1 MRSGSSRALKNEV
14 PRRTL
19 LRFSLS
25 GSTLAL
31 VVCACGN
38 LSNEDVAFLE
48 AIPQKQQL
56 HVAIPQGSTSQNL
69 CAIGAADVYANAKS
83 TGTAINGGVD
93 DILALVDAIRKVT
106 PTTRNEDS
114 RTWGPF
120 PDKDHPG
127 VWIQVVMFRELDA
140 SRAPWRFIYT
150 ISAARPPGAYLPI
163 LEGEFFGAQASNG
176 IGRITLHFENS
187 TALGI
192 NKPTDPTFP
201 ARIFYDLS
209 GDPRT
214 VSLDLTAGVNA
225 FGLVSF
231 DYSWAGYADGH
242 GQFDY
247 AFTDAKNGCTDEV
260 TTFFNAQGAGRDVF
274 RALCGASIYGD
285 VKQCWDAGG
294 CLTFVDDPFGF
305 TPACLGLLLPCVL
318 GVLGQCPAGL

>member
-1 MRSGSSRALKNEV
+1 MRLGSSPV
-14 PRRTL
+14 L
-19 LRFSLS
+19 LL
-25 GSTLAL
+25 L
-31 VVCACGN
+31 CACGN

-69 CAIGAADVYANAKS
+69 CTNGAADVYASAKS
-83 TGTAINGGVD
+83 TGTSINAGVD
-93 DILALVDAIRKVT
+93 DIVALVDAIRKVT
-106 PTTRNEDS
+106 PTTRDVDS

-120 PDKDHPG
+120 PDKDHAG
-127 VWIQVVMFRELDA
+127 VFIQVVMSRELDA
-140 SRAPWRFIYT
+140 SRTPWRFIYT

-214 VSLDLTAGVNA
+214 ISLDLTAGVNA
-225 FGLVSF
+225 FGLISF

-247 AFTDAKNGCTDEV
+247 AFPDAKSGCTDEV

-274 RALCGASIYGD
+274 RARC
-285 VKQCWDAGG
+285 DAGG

-305 TPACLGLLLPCVL
+305 TPACLGLPCIL
-318 GVLGQCPAGL
+318 GTLAQCPAGI

>member
-1 MRSGSSRALKNEV
+1 MS
-14 PRRTL
+14 
-19 LRFSLS
+19 
-25 GSTLAL
+25 
-31 VVCACGN
+31 
-38 LSNEDVAFLE
+38 
-48 AIPQKQQL
+48 
-56 HVAIPQGSTSQNL
+56 
-69 CAIGAADVYANAKS
+69 AKS
-83 TGTAINGGVD
+83 TGTSINAGVD

-106 PTTRNEDS
+106 PTTRDVDS

-120 PDKDHPG
+120 PDKDHAG
-127 VWIQVVMFRELDA
+127 VFIQVVMSRELDA
-140 SRAPWRFIYT
+140 SRTPWRFIYT

-214 VSLDLTAGVNA
+214 ISLDLTAGVNA

-247 AFTDAKNGCTDEV
+247 GFPDAKSGCTDEV
-260 TTFFNAQGAGRDVF
+260 TTFFNPQGAGRDVF
-274 RALCGASIYGD
+274 RARCGSLLYGD

-305 TPACLGLLLPCVL
+305 TPACLGLPCIL
-318 GVLGQCPAGL
+318 GTLAQCPAGI